1 MALAK
6 DRITL
11 VWLLLVAATL
21 ISFETTFIPS
31 KTVAGAVVIV
41 IAFAKVVV
49 VGREFMELR
58 EAPRVLLWL
67 FQGWAALV
75 CIALLVLLVLT
86 GAAKA

>member
-1 MALAK
+1 M
-6 DRITL
+6 
-11 VWLLLVAATL
+11 WLLLVAATL

-31 KTVAGAVVIV
+31 ETVAGAVVIV

-58 EAPRVLLWL
+58 EAPCVLLWL

-86 GAAKA
+86 GAAKG